1 MNFDPKRAAEA
12 EIFTV
17 DFGPRLAPG
26 VTISSPVWSI
36 TPVDGDDPRASS
48 MVMGSA
54 SIDGSTSS
62 QLIGG
67 GLPGLRYAPSCTVQT
82 SDGQTLVEPRYGQG
96 QFEVTP

>member
-26 VTISSPVWSI
+26 ITIASPVWSI
-36 TPVDGDDPRASS
+36 TPVDGVDPAAES
-48 MVMGSA
+48 MIIGSA
-54 SIDGSTSS
+54 SISGSMSS

-67 GLPGLRYAPSCTVQT
+67 GVPGIRYAPICTVQA
-82 SDGQTLVEPRYGQG
+82 SDGQTLVEPQYGQG
-96 QFEVTP
+96 YLDITL

>member
-36 TPVDGDDPRASS
+36 TPVDGIDPDAAS
-48 MVMGSA
+48 MILGSA
-54 SIDGSTSS
+54 SISGSTSS
-62 QLIGG
+62 QLIGAG
-67 GLPGLRYAPSCTVQT
+67 IPGLRYAPICTVQT
-82 SDGQTLVEPRYGQG
+82 SDGQTLVEPPHGRGYLDI
-96 QFEVTP
+96 EL